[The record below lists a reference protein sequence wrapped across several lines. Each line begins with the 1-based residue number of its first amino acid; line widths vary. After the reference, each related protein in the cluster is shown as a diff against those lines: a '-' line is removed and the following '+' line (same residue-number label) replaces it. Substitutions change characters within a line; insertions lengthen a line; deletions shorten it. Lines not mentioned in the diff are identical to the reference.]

1 LPVKLF
7 GAYGGTKILATLAAS
22 AGSKV
27 AAGFIASKVA
37 SMIEPAV
44 AVGLIAWDYW
54 DYTNGVEQNKP
65 RLREDL
71 VESLHDIKKIL
82 LSDRNF
88 GVMFAINELGIG

>member
-1 LPVKLF
+1 
-7 GAYGGTKILATLAAS
+7 
-22 AGSKV
+22 
-27 AAGFIASKVA
+27 
-37 SMIEPAV
+37 MIEPAV